1 MTSIRCLFLGF
12 PLSVFVCSLGLVLL
26 YIPCFSYL
34 PNKQSFF
41 PRARLVSF
49 PRVSPRSRQESASTS
64 HWGQT
69 PPYPVCKLRVS
80 FDFLSTLPS
89 TSPWVSLRTFFK
101 FTRVFVL
108 NKPGR
113 HVLDI
118 FTICSALF
126 VNKTCRF
133 VL

>member
-12 PLSVFVCSLGLVLL
+12 PLSVFVCSLVLVLL

-64 HWGQT
+64 PRLSLYPIAVVLVPSFSRPSSTPSSFGGENFASSLKST
-69 PPYPVCKLRVS
+69 PP
-80 FDFLSTLPS
+80 
-89 TSPWVSLRTFFK
+89 
-101 FTRVFVL
+101 
-108 NKPGR
+108 
-113 HVLDI
+113 
-118 FTICSALF
+118 
-126 VNKTCRF
+126 
-133 VL
+133 